1 MLISA
6 KTHSRAE
13 EDSGRR
19 HTSNCKENWHKA
31 DQNRQDQEQNL
42 RDGQHENWPVISG
55 VIFQIAIN

>member
-42 RDGQHENWPVISG
+42 RDGQHEN
-55 VIFQIAIN
+55 